1 MVKAGFKALHSAECA
16 LQGVS
21 NDLLLAVDLGNCSV
35 FLFLNTCADHFT
47 VDSILG

>member
-21 NDLLLAVDLGNCSV
+21 NDLLLAVDLD
-35 FLFLNTCADHFT
+35 LFLNTCADHFT